1 MDCPPVL
8 WRCIRVN
15 VGVQIMRLFYTLA
28 VAVSSNRSPLRG
40 VVAIAIK
47 NSALAGGLVGNLL
60 QKAPPCD

>member
-1 MDCPPVL
+1 
-8 WRCIRVN
+8 
-15 VGVQIMRLFYTLA
+15 LFYTLA